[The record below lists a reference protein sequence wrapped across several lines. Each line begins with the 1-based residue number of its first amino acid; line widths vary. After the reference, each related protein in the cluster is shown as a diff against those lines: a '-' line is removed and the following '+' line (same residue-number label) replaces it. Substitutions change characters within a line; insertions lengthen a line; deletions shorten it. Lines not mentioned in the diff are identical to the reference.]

1 MGRGILVDLYS
12 WRQKQDDPALK
23 EFNCFETSSI
33 PLKDI
38 KACLAA
44 QGTEV
49 KFGDILFTRTGKTHP
64 PSSRHAQREIR
75 KMCTDKH
82 PKGWHAQ
89 HAQLPEPQLRAY
101 QAALPHRFGG
111 VEQSEEMIR
120 WVWDNFSA
128 VAGDQP
134 SFEAWPSR
142 EDWALHEVL
151 LAGYGTPIGELFWLE
166 DLAEACA
173 REGRWSF
180 FVTSEPCNV
189 PGGVA
194 SPPNILAIL

>member
-12 WRQKQDDPALK
+12 WRQKQDEPALR

-49 KFGDILFTRTGKTHP
+49 KFGDILFTRTGKTPVSPRTRANTHMIYSQAGP
-64 PSSRHAQREIR
+64 
-75 KMCTDKH
+75 T
-82 PKGWHAQ
+82 GWHAQ
-89 HAQLPEPQLRAY
+89 HAQLPESQLKAY
-101 QAALPHRFGG
+101 QAVFPHRFGG

-151 LAGYGTPIGELFWLE
+151 LAGYGCPIGELFWLE
-166 DLAEACA
+166 GLAETCA

-180 FVTSEPCNV
+180 FVASEPCNV

-194 SPPNILAIL
+194 SPPNILAIF

>member
-64 PSSRHAQREIR
+64 SSSRHTHTQGERESR
-75 KMCTDKH
+75 K
-82 PKGWHAQ
+82 
-89 HAQLPEPQLRAY
+89 
-101 QAALPHRFGG
+101 
-111 VEQSEEMIR
+111 
-120 WVWDNFSA
+120 
-128 VAGDQP
+128 
-134 SFEAWPSR
+134 
-142 EDWALHEVL
+142 
-151 LAGYGTPIGELFWLE
+151 
-166 DLAEACA
+166 
-173 REGRWSF
+173 
-180 FVTSEPCNV
+180 
-189 PGGVA
+189 
-194 SPPNILAIL
+194 ILQY